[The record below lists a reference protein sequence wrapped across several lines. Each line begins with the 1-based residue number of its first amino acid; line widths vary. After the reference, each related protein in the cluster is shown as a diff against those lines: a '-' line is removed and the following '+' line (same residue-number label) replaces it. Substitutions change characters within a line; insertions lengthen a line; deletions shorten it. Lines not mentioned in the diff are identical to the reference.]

1 MRRRLAELG
10 RRGTN
15 TAATARR
22 LDLAIAGNIMM
33 RALES
38 PETCVMIPR
47 IASYA
52 FAATLLLALPI
63 FAQTQPTPQQQPA
76 PQSGQMPMMQHQMG
90 GKMPADPI
98 AREFRE
104 ADEKMHHAM
113 RRKLTGDV
121 DRDFVTGMIP
131 HHQGAIDM
139 AKILLAHSQD
149 AELRQLAEG
158 IIAAQDKEIAQMR
171 DWLAR
176 HRK

>member
-1 MRRRLAELG
+1 MRVPQ
-10 RRGTN
+10 
-15 TAATARR
+15 AAGDR
-22 LDLAIAGNIMM
+22 DM
-33 RALES
+33 R
-38 PETCVMIPR
+38 PR
-47 IASYA
+47 SA
-52 FAATLLLALPI
+52 LLALAAMLS
-63 FAQTQPTPQQQPA
+63 FAAASLAQTQPTPTQPPA
-76 PQSGQMPMMQHQMG
+76 SPGGQMPMMQHQMG
-90 GKMPADPI
+90 GKMPMDPI

-158 IIAAQDKEIAQMR
+158 IIGAQEKEIAQMR

-176 HRK
+176 HPAK